1 MRATKLDP
9 SSVIVN
15 LVSSQDE
22 SANAVTR
29 SSEVLDMVV
38 EVIRLASKR
47 GRVASLR
54 SEVDNEAA

>member
-47 GRVASLR
+47 GRVASVR